1 MSLPKVKPKAGA
13 PKLKKKAA
21 AVPKAAYRLLADQ
34 YRARQG
40 NLTQT
45 ADPEPENGTAATEYG
60 ERQIHQTVQGA
71 AHTFS
76 SAAQASFRKAGRSI
90 RQRMHNPAQKTTS
103 RQIGGRFSIS
113 SSRFSAKAAKKQA
126 AKPMQKTAAAAAKAA
141 GRKAGKATAK
151 ATAKRT
157 ARVGRATGRA
167 ALAIG
172 KGILMLLSSL
182 PVVAVTLLIVLIA
195 AVAAFFGFGGG
206 SDTAGVAP
214 VLERLDAE
222 MEDGVAELTAALPD
236 GAVYRVEHTGP
247 ADYWTEVLAAYAAS
261 GYPDEIYGAFSMTD
275 EQIQRLEA
283 TFWGMTEISSAAIS
297 TEQGTVYAVTVQHL
311 SASEWAAAQG
321 WESDQREYLDTL
333 LADFREELAALVP
346 DAIKQPPAASGSTA

>member
-1 MSLPKVKPKAGA
+1 MPSPKVKPAA
-13 PKLKKKAA
+13 IVPKIRRKAA
-21 AVPKAAYRLLADQ
+21 LVPKAARRLLADQ

-40 NLTQT
+40 NLTHA
-45 ADPEPENGTAATEYG
+45 ADPNPQEGTAVTEYG

-71 AHTFS
+71 AHTLS
-76 SAAQASFRKAGRSI
+76 GAAQAPLRKAGRSI
-90 RQRMHNPAQKTTS
+90 RRRPHNPIHKGTS
-103 RQIGGRFSIS
+103 RQIVGRFSIS
-113 SSRFSAKAAKKQA
+113 PAKAGKKQA
-126 AKPMQKTAAAAAKAA
+126 AKPMRKTAAAAKAA
-141 GRKAGKATAK
+141 GRQAGKAAAK
-151 ATAKRT
+151 ATAKQT
-157 ARVGRATGRA
+157 ARAGRAAGRA

-206 SDTAGVAP
+206 SDTTGVAP
-214 VLERLDAE
+214 VVERLNAE

-236 GAVYRVEHTGP
+236 GAVYQVEHTGP
-247 ADYWTEVLAAYAAS
+247 ADSWTEVLAAYAAS

-283 TFWGMTEISSAAIS
+283 IFWGMTEISSAAVS

-311 SASEWAAAQG
+311 SAGEWAAAQG
-321 WESDQREYLDTL
+321 WESDQREYLDN
-333 LADFREELAALVP
+333 
-346 DAIKQPPAASGSTA
+346 SWN

>member
-1 MSLPKVKPKAGA
+1 MFLPKVKPKAGA

-21 AVPKAAYRLLADQ
+21 AVPKVAYRLLADQ

-40 NLTQT
+40 NLTQE

-60 ERQIHQTVQGA
+60 ERQIQQTVQGA

-76 SAAQASFRKAGRSI
+76 SAAQAPFRKAGHSI
-90 RQRMHNPAQKTTS
+90 RQRLHNPAQKTTS
-103 RQIGGRFSIS
+103 RQIVGRFSIFP
-113 SSRFSAKAAKKQA
+113 SRFSVKAAKKQA
-126 AKPMQKTAAAAAKAA
+126 VKPMQKTAAAAKAA
-141 GRKAGKATAK
+141 GRQAGKAAAK

-157 ARVGRATGRA
+157 ARACRAAGRA

-182 PVVAVTLLIVLIA
+182 PVVAVALLIVLIA

-206 SDTAGVAP
+206 PGTADVAP
-214 VLERLDAE
+214 VLERLNAE
-222 MEDGVAELTAALPD
+222 MEDGVAELTAALPN

-247 ADYWTEVLAAYAAS
+247 ADSWTEVLAAYAAS

-297 TEQGTVYAVTVQHL
+297 TEQGTVYAVTLQHL

-321 WESDQREYLDTL
+321 WESGQREYLDTL
-333 LADFREELAALVP
+333 LADFREELAELVP
-346 DAIKQPPAASGSTA
+346 DAIKRPPAASGSTA

>member
-1 MSLPKVKPKAGA
+1 MSLPKVKPRAGA

-40 NLTQT
+40 NLTQA
-45 ADPEPENGTAATEYG
+45 ADSEPENGPVVTEYG
-60 ERQIHQTVQGA
+60 ERQIRQTVQGA

-76 SAAQASFRKAGRSI
+76 SAAQAPFRKAGRSI
-90 RQRMHNPAQKTTS
+90 RQRLHNPAQKTTS

-113 SSRFSAKAAKKQA
+113 PSRFSAKAAKKQA
-126 AKPMQKTAAAAAKAA
+126 AKPMQKTAAAAKAVS
-141 GRKAGKATAK
+141 RKAGKATAK

-157 ARVGRATGRA
+157 ARVGRAAGRA

-172 KGILMLLSSL
+172 KGILMLLSSF
-182 PVVAVTLLIVLIA
+182 PVVIVTILIVLIA

-247 ADYWTEVLAAYAAS
+247 ADYWTEVLAAHAAL

-283 TFWGMTEISSAAIS
+283 AFWGMTEISSAAIS
-297 TEQGTVYAVTVQHL
+297 TEQGMVYAVTVQHL
-311 SASEWAAAQG
+311 SAGEWAAAQD
-321 WESDQREYLDTL
+321 WESDQR
-333 LADFREELAALVP
+333 
-346 DAIKQPPAASGSTA
+346 